1 MEDRKDNVMV
11 PGKPGRGKTAIS
23 VEVVQTFL
31 SARQCHDWLTL
42 RQTIQDNGETPGD
55 EHHDNQQ

>member
-1 MEDRKDNVMV
+1 MV
-11 PGKPGRGKTAIS
+11 PGKPGRGKTTIS

-31 SARQCHDWLTL
+31 SERQRNDWREL
-42 RQTIQDNGETPGD
+42 RDGIQNNEANSGG